1 MTDEIINNE
10 QPTVDFEH
18 YYMNRVQLLANIIDP
33 NMLYAEWAR
42 ATGKTEGVIV
52 PRLIRVT
59 NDMPG
64 ELSFLVHKTY
74 VALMTNVWPNIQA
87 SFSRPVIVNGKQRA
101 MLEYGIDYVV
111 GEAKL
116 LLTSVDHA
124 TLLPTL
130 STRSSFAMVHTS
142 SWCLQISLRVSLVV
156 MPCTHSS
163 RR

>member
-1 MTDEIINNE
+1 MTENQLNE
-10 QPTVDFEH
+10 NCVSDFEH
-18 YYMNRVQLLANIIDP
+18 YYMNHVQLLANIIDP

-52 PRLIRVT
+52 PRLIRVA

-87 SFSRPVIVNGKQRA
+87 SFSRPVMVNGKQRA

-111 GEAKL
+111 GE
-116 LLTSVDHA
+116 S
-124 TLLPTL
+124 TL
-130 STRSSFAMVHTS
+130 SDSLCQALGYLPQRSASAARFIRPAREC
-142 SWCLQISLRVSLVV
+142 SW
-156 MPCTHSS
+156 P
-163 RR
+163 